1 MKAHKAT
8 LFLVLAVM
16 AAGAGLAE
24 GPGKIQ
30 AYFEGKSISVGYAV
44 FGGLTLTQGGQ
55 GTWTSAGI
63 SPHFEKLLSTYPDS
77 SFALEEFRNKNTTGN
92 ILFWGGIAIEI
103 AAPFLA
109 LLSPGDASSAAYGS
123 YASIASLGRVIAF
136 HAIVAEWKTPSS
148 SRAMCFRSSS
158 SSSRVGSPEE
168 KSFSPQP
175 GAMSVPALSSS
186 SASLP

>member
-1 MKAHKAT
+1 MEMKAHKAT

-103 AAPFLA
+103 AAPFLT
-109 LLSPGDASSAAYGS
+109 LLSSGDTSSAAYGS
-123 YASIASLGRVIAF
+123 YASIASLASLGGL
-136 HAIVAEWKTPSS
+136 VATTIGYFLLPMANQDLLGSVNSYNRGILAELDLQLGKESS
-148 SRAMCFRSSS
+148 S
-158 SSSRVGSPEE
+158 
-168 KSFSPQP
+168 Q
-175 GAMSVPALSSS
+175 
-186 SASLP
+186 